1 MDYSSSIGLLR
12 TGIVLG
18 LFIVL
23 SAVLG
28 ILWNPRLWL
37 KNAFLFYA
45 IYVFFYTSM
54 FTNGSGFFS
63 GIIGSLGYWLN
74 QQGEQRGGQP
84 WYYFALLQI
93 PVYEYLALLGS
104 FLALY
109 FGLRHNRF
117 AHLPGQ
123 NPAEAQ
129 PAAIE
134 DEVLTVEANEE
145 NPEVDVAVAEVQ
157 PEHVD
162 LQDFYARPQPLPV
175 LGLLL
180 FWSLT
185 SLIAYSLA
193 GEKMPWLSVHIALPM
208 LLAAAWGLGFLV
220 DTTTWSKIAN
230 RAGILA
236 LALLPVFFVSAGSV
250 VLALQGSNP
259 PFAGNTLEQLQATSL
274 FIFSAIATIA
284 SAAGVLYL
292 LRGWEA
298 RQLLRLSTVTFFA
311 LLAVLTARTAYRAS
325 FINYDH
331 ATEFLVYAHAARGPK
346 DALAQVEEIS
356 RRTTRGKEI
365 AVAYSGDAQYPYLW
379 YFRDYP
385 NVRWFGDSP
394 TRELRDVPVIIA
406 GEDVYNKMEP
416 VVADNFVMFEY
427 MRLWW
432 PMQDYW
438 NLNWERI
445 SNALGDAN
453 YRQALWEI
461 WLNRE
466 YTRYAQLTN
475 STSLT
480 LENWQ
485 PSARM
490 RMYVRKDVVA
500 QIWNYG
506 VQPTILSQ
514 PVEDPYKD
522 LLQLEPDGAVIG
534 QTGANPGEL
543 NAPRGIALA
552 PDGSLF
558 VADSKNNRIQHFSTD
573 GTLIT
578 LWGSF
583 ADSAQG
589 DAPGGTFNEPWDVAV
604 SPDGTVYVSDTWN
617 HRIQA
622 FTSDGEFIRMWGFF
636 GQAESGDAFWG
647 PRGLA
652 IELARE
658 GLRCRHGQQAYRHL

>member
-1 MDYSSSIGLLR
+1 M
-12 TGIVLG
+12 T
-18 LFIVL
+18 
-23 SAVLG
+23 
-28 ILWNPRLWL
+28 
-37 KNAFLFYA
+37 
-45 IYVFFYTSM
+45 
-54 FTNGSGFFS
+54 
-63 GIIGSLGYWLN
+63 
-74 QQGEQRGGQP
+74 
-84 WYYFALLQI
+84 
-93 PVYEYLALLGS
+93 
-104 FLALY
+104 
-109 FGLRHNRF
+109 
-117 AHLPGQ
+117 
-123 NPAEAQ
+123 
-129 PAAIE
+129 
-134 DEVLTVEANEE
+134 
-145 NPEVDVAVAEVQ
+145 
-157 PEHVD
+157 
-162 LQDFYARPQPLPV
+162 
-175 LGLLL
+175 
-180 FWSLT
+180 
-185 SLIAYSLA
+185 
-193 GEKMPWLSVHIALPM
+193 
-208 LLAAAWGLGFLV
+208 
-220 DTTTWSKIAN
+220 
-230 RAGILA
+230 
-236 LALLPVFFVSAGSV
+236 LLPVFFVSAGSV
-250 VLALQGSNP
+250 LLALQGANP

-274 FIFSAIATIA
+274 FIFSAIACIA
-284 SAAGVLYL
+284 SAGGVLYL

-298 RQLLRLSTVTFFA
+298 NQLLRLSTVTFFA

-346 DALAQVEEIS
+346 DVLAQVEEIS

-385 NVRWFGDSP
+385 NVRWFGNSP

-406 GEDVYNKMEP
+406 GEDVFNKMDP

-461 WLNRE
+461 WLNRD
-466 YTRYAQLTN
+466 YTRYAELTA
-475 STSLT
+475 SPSLT

-506 VQPTILSQ
+506 VQPTVLSA
-514 PVEDPYKD
+514 PVEDPYTAN

-534 QTGANPGEL
+534 QTGSNPGEL

-558 VADSKNNRIQHFSTD
+558 VADSKNNRIQHFAAD
-573 GTLIT
+573 GALIT
-578 LWGSF
+578 LWGAF

-604 SPDGTVYVSDTWN
+604 APDGTVYVSDTWN

-622 FTSDGEFIRMWGFF
+622 FTSDGQFIRMWGFF
-636 GQAESGDAFWG
+636 GQAETGDAFWG

-652 IELARE
+652 IDSRGRVYVADTGNKRIAIFEADGTFVTQFGTAGLEIGQFDEPTGVAIGPDDLVYVADTWNQRVQSFVGDASGMFFTPLIQWDLAAWYGQSLENKPYLKVSPSNGHVFVADPE
-658 GLRCRHGQQAYRHL
+658 GSRVLEFTSEGEYVRAGNDINGFGLVSGLAVDDQGGVWVSDGLNNHLLHYTLPE